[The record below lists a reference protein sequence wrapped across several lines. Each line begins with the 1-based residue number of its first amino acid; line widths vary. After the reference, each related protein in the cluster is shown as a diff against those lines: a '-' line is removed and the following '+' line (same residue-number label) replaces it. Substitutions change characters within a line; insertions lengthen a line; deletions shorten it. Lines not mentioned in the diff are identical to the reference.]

1 MYVAIE
7 KFWHSS
13 KSWFVK
19 RMLSSSVEVDRERFY
34 QLIMESVNIVATAKV
49 LRMCAS
55 NRKFIA
61 QMLRSVVARE

>member
-1 MYVAIE
+1 MCIAIE

-19 RMLSSSVEVDRERFY
+19 RMLSSSTEVKQERFY
-34 QLIMESVNIVATAKV
+34 QLIMESVNVVSTDKV